1 MFAHM
6 NFSAA
11 LQHVSTRL
19 RTIYEEGEANSIASW
34 VVESITGVSRQA
46 SMVANSVVLTP
57 AQENQFHQA
66 VERLLLHEPVQY
78 VLNEAWFCGNKLYVD
93 ERVLI
98 PRPETEELVEWI
110 SNDYKFTGN
119 NITILDI
126 GTGSGCIPI
135 SLKKRLPNTTV
146 WGADISKAALE
157 VAKRNAASIG
167 ADIVFR
173 HLDILNKD
181 DWASLPPFD
190 IIVSNPPYIPEKDKA
205 QMQANVLQYEPAIAL
220 FVPDND
226 ALLFYQAIAH
236 FAKEKL
242 TASGFLYVEIH
253 EDLGKATTEL
263 LQSMGFSTTLKKD
276 MQEKD
281 RMIKSGL
288 LK

>member
-6 NFSAA
+6 KFSAA
-11 LQHVSTRL
+11 LQYVSTRL
-19 RTIYEEGEANSIASW
+19 RTIYEEGEANNIASW
-34 VVESITGVSRQA
+34 VIESITGISRQH
-46 SMVANSVVLTP
+46 SMVANSVLLTDV
-57 AQENQFHQA
+57 QENQLHQV

-110 SNDYKFTGN
+110 SNDYSFPGN
-119 NITILDI
+119 TITILDI

-135 SLKKRLPNTTV
+135 SLKKRFPTASV
-146 WGADISKAALE
+146 WSADISKGALE

-167 ADIVFR
+167 TEIVFL

-181 DWASLPPFD
+181 SWSSLPSFD

-226 ALLFYQAIAH
+226 ALVFYQAIAL

-242 TASGFLYVEIH
+242 TSGGFLYVEIH
-253 EDLGKATTEL
+253 EDLGKATADL
-263 LQSMGFSTTLKKD
+263 FQSMGFSTTLKKD